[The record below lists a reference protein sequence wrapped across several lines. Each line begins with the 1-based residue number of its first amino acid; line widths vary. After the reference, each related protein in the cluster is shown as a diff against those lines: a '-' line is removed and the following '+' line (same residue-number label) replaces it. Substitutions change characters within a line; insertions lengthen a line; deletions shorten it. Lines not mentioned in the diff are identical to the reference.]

1 MSFVLIKRKALMY
14 FLFPDMLHLSFAN
27 FGLKKKKKQSK
38 TKPIS
43 HKFSFFFLQILTGN
57 LFCFVFLLMLG
68 GYSDKPQCI
77 RCNGKFWLR
86 YSLLI
91 ISLLIIPPLTRAQQF
106 TRIKKKIEYTRIFL
120 FMKYP
125 IVIIRLAYVDI
136 MFVVN
141 K

>member
-27 FGLKKKKKQSK
+27 FGLKKKKKPL
-38 TKPIS
+38 TNCV
-43 HKFSFFFLQILTGN
+43 FFFLRILTGN
-57 LFCFVFLLMLG
+57 SFCFVFLLMLG
-68 GYSDKPQCI
+68 GYSNKPQCI

-125 IVIIRLAYVDI
+125 IVTIRLAYVDI

-141 K
+141 N